1 MKKDITKARKLILL
15 GHLVQTNGDAAQ
27 IAKLRREL
35 NINTER
41 SAPPVQK
48 RTKREQ
54 LDSSLLE
61 KQYFRLRALQLTDSE
76 IAFALVI
83 SSTTIVEL
91 RNQFTEDEYIEKV
104 EEYDDTRVVQN
115 FRRMRKKRWRDL

>member
-1 MKKDITKARKLILL
+1 MKKDVTKARKLVLL
-15 GHLVQTNGDAAQ
+15 DHLVQTNGDAAQ

-54 LDSSLLE
+54 LDNSLLE
-61 KQYFRLRALQLTDSE
+61 KQYFRLRALQLTDQE

-83 SSTTIVEL
+83 SSASISEL
-91 RNQFTEDEYIEKV
+91 KMGFEDDEYIEKV
-104 EEYDDTRVVQN
+104 EEYDEHRVVRN
-115 FRRMRKKRWRDL
+115 FKRMRKKRWRDL